1 MCQRHSFKMRDRFSD
16 HVLGF
21 IVAFLSSSSFI
32 IPKRIVGN
40 ERFFFL
46 LKIKRGGFRMI
57 DDLNQTYQFKP
68 SRNHLIGSGA
78 RIKLDVI
85 LGGGRE
91 WLF

>member
-1 MCQRHSFKMRDRFSD
+1 
-16 HVLGF
+16 
-21 IVAFLSSSSFI
+21 
-32 IPKRIVGN
+32 
-40 ERFFFL
+40 
-46 LKIKRGGFRMI
+46 MI